1 MVFVVPF
8 VEKRNWR
15 FAESYVKSE
24 SVELDATEN
33 SLPVESGVNARLA
46 VVVSQ

>member
-8 VEKRNWR
+8 VENCNWR
-15 FAESYVKSE
+15 LVESYVKSE
-24 SVELDATEN
+24 RVELDATEN
-33 SLPVESGVNARLA
+33 SLPAESGVNARLA